1 MDYKAIIT
9 ALRKAEK
16 APRGV
21 ATCSTQFCGMVAD
34 AIEDLQKEYEILAKM
49 YDKANEELTELRAA
63 QHWISVEDAMPE
75 LIPTKAGT
83 AYSEAVVV
91 LTSGRKILTAVFDGE
106 DFICDWQF
114 WECDSDEV
122 ITHWKSVLPLP
133 EPPEVED
140 GT

>member
-1 MDYKAIIT
+1 MAIRSR
-9 ALRKAEK
+9 LRRCHAGS
-16 APRGV
+16 GV
-21 ATCSTQFCGMVAD
+21 A
-34 AIEDLQKEYEILAKM
+34 IEELQKENEILAKM
-49 YDKANEELTELRAA
+49 YDKANEGLTEARAA
-63 QHWISVEDAMPE
+63 QRWISVDDAMPE
-75 LIPTKAGT
+75 LIPCNAGT

-114 WECDSDEV
+114 WECDSGEV

-140 GT
+140 ENT